1 MRTTANEPSGALRE
15 RARRACLALAELGY
29 GERSV
34 AAYAKVLSDMELWLE
49 RQGMARPTKAAV
61 RAFIAYWRDG
71 GPPLKGLPELSEY
84 LVLAGATCPGALSEA
99 AKAVQA
105 YRAYMRQ
112 EQCLSKITVTGNSN
126 VARRFLLWRA
136 AAGRRDL
143 GGIGIAELHAFVAAE
158 AGRLKLASLKTAV
171 GALSSFLAYLFSS
184 GTIATDLS
192 GALPRAAARGVLS
205 PPRAAPAPTIAR
217 LLQSCDRSRPTGLR
231 NFAVLML
238 MARLGLRANEI
249 ASMALEDIDWG
260 RGELAVHGKGG
271 RAERLPLPADV
282 GEALAAYL
290 SEGRRSSACRA
301 VFLSA
306 RPKASPMSRYAVV
319 MVPRQAARRCG
330 LADVGGH
337 SLRHALASAMLG
349 EGASMAEVAQVL
361 RHSDQAVTA
370 TYAKVDR
377 SRLGLVVRPWP
388 KVGQ

>member
-1 MRTTANEPSGALRE
+1 
-15 RARRACLALAELGY
+15 
-29 GERSV
+29 
-34 AAYAKVLSDMELWLE
+34 
-49 RQGMARPTKAAV
+49 
-61 RAFIAYWRDG
+61 
-71 GPPLKGLPELSEY
+71 
-84 LVLAGATCPGALSEA
+84 
-99 AKAVQA
+99 
-105 YRAYMRQ
+105 
-112 EQCLSKITVTGNSN
+112 
-126 VARRFLLWRA
+126 
-136 AAGRRDL
+136 
-143 GGIGIAELHAFVAAE
+143 
-158 AGRLKLASLKTAV
+158 
-171 GALSSFLAYLFSS
+171 
-184 GTIATDLS
+184 
-192 GALPRAAARGVLS
+192 VLS
-205 PPRAAPAPTIAR
+205 PPRAASAPTIAR

-231 NFAVLML
+231 DFAVLML

-249 ASMALEDIDWG
+249 ASMVLEDIDWG

-290 SEGRRSSACRA
+290 SGGRQSSAWRA

-306 RPKASPMSRYAVV
+306 WRHGPPMSRYAVV

-337 SLRHALASAMLG
+337 SLRHALASAMLA

-388 KVGQ
+388 TVGQ